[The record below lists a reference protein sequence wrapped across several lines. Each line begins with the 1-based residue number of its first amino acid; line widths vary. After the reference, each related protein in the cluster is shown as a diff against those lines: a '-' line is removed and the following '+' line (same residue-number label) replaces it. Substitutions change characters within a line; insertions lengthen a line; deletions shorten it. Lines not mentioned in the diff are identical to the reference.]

1 MHSYSK
7 IYQALLEQIQSGELK
22 EGDLIPKEL
31 DLSAR
36 YGVSR
41 PTVRQ
46 ALNLLV
52 IDGYLRRVRGRGSY
66 VTKPKVLQQYT
77 QFIESYN
84 YEMEKKGLVPLTK
97 VLEISLTYPGETVQ
111 TQLNIPA
118 DRKIVK
124 LQRLRSVSDNGAGKP
139 IILTT
144 VYFPFD
150 LVPDVFTYDFEK
162 QSFYDVLSR
171 HGVQIKRGTR
181 LLEIKALYKEK
192 AALFGLPDGSP
203 CHYISSVGYD
213 EDGRPVEYSE
223 NYYPADRN
231 KFIIEIVK

>member
-1 MHSYSK
+1 MHSYSI
-7 IYQALLEQIQSGELK
+7 IYNDLLEKIKSGALK
-22 EGDLIPKEL
+22 EGDFIPKEM
-31 DLSAR
+31 DLSKQFE
-36 YGVSR
+36 VSR

-46 ALNLLV
+46 ALNMLV
-52 IDGYLRRVRGRGSY
+52 NDGYLKRVRGKGSY

-84 YEMEKKGLVPLTK
+84 YEMEKKGLVPSTK
-97 VLEISLTYPGETVQ
+97 VLEIGLVYPNEKIQ
-111 TQLNIPA
+111 RQLRISPEE
-118 DRKIVK
+118 KVVK
-124 LQRLRSVSDNGAGKP
+124 LRRLRSVSENGSLKP

-144 VYFPFD
+144 VYFPFR
-150 LVPDVFTYDFEK
+150 LLPDAFQYDFEK
-162 QSFYDVLSR
+162 QSFYGVLDT
-171 HGVQIKRGTR
+171 HGIQVRKGTR
-181 LLEIKALYKEK
+181 LLEIKALGKDR

-213 EDGRPVEYSE
+213 ENDQPVEYSE

>member
-1 MHSYSK
+1 M
-7 IYQALLEQIQSGELK
+7 
-22 EGDLIPKEL
+22 
-31 DLSAR
+31 
-36 YGVSR
+36 
-41 PTVRQ
+41 
-46 ALNLLV
+46 
-52 IDGYLRRVRGRGSY
+52 RGRGSY

-84 YEMEKKGLVPLTK
+84 YEMEKKGLVPATR
-97 VLEISLTYPGETVQ
+97 VLEISLTYPGPAVQ
-111 TQLNIPA
+111 KQLGLEA

-124 LQRLRSVSDNGAGKP
+124 LQRLRSVFENGVGKP

-144 VYFPFD
+144 VYFPYD
-150 LVPDVFTYDFEK
+150 LIPDVFQYDFEK
-162 QSFYDVLSR
+162 QSFYEILSR
-171 HGVQIKRGTR
+171 HGVEVRRGTR
-181 LLEIKALYKEK
+181 LLEIKSLSGSK

-213 EDGRPVEYSE
+213 ENDRPVEYSE

>member
-7 IYQALLEQIQSGELK
+7 IYKALLEDIQSGRLK
-22 EGDLIPKEL
+22 EGDCIPREM
-31 DLSAR
+31 DISAR

-46 ALNLLV
+46 ALNMLV
-52 IDGYLRRVRGRGSY
+52 SDGYLRRVRGKGSF

-84 YEMEKKGLVPLTK
+84 YEMEKKGLVPATK
-97 VLEISLTYPGETVQ
+97 VLEISLTYPSQRVQ
-111 TQLNIPA
+111 EQLEIPA

-124 LQRLRSVSDNGAGKP
+124 LQRLRSIREGENAKP

-150 LVPDVFTYDFEK
+150 LVPDVFQYDFET
-162 QSFYDVLSR
+162 QSFYDCLAK
-171 HGVQIKRGTR
+171 HGLEVHRGIR
-181 LLEIKALYKEK
+181 SLEIKALHGEK
-192 AALFGLPDGSP
+192 AILFGLPDGSP

-213 EDGRPVEYSE
+213 ENNRPIEYSE

-231 KFIIEIVK
+231 SFIIEIVK

>member
-1 MHSYSK
+1 MHSYSI
-7 IYQALLEQIQSGELK
+7 IYRDLLNSIKDGGLK

-31 DLSAR
+31 DLSQQ

-46 ALNLLV
+46 ALNMLV
-52 IDGYLRRVRGRGSY
+52 NDGYLRRVRGKGSY

-84 YEMEKKGLVPLTK
+84 YEMEKKGLVPSTR
-97 VLEISLTYPGETVQ
+97 VLEISLTYPGPKVQ
-111 TQLNIPA
+111 EQLGLTA
-118 DRKIVK
+118 EEKIVK
-124 LQRLRSVSDNGAGKP
+124 LRRLRSVSENGSLKP

-144 VYFPFD
+144 VYFPFR
-150 LVPDVFTYDFEK
+150 LLPDVFQYDFER
-162 QSFYDVLSR
+162 QSFYDVLGA
-171 HGVQIKRGTR
+171 HGVQVKRGTR
-181 LLEIKALYKEK
+181 LLEIKTLYGEK
-192 AALFGLPDGSP
+192 ASLFDLPDGSP

-213 EDGRPVEYSE
+213 GEGRPVEYSE

-231 KFIIEIVK
+231 TFIIEIVK